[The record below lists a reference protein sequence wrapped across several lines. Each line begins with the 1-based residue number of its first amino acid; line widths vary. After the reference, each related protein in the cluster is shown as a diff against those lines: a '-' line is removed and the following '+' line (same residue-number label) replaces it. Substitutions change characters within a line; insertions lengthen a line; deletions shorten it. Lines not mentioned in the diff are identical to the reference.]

1 MNAAYQTFVES
12 IPFYGFAVMCVDH
25 PQVQALA
32 ARTLDR
38 RTITYGFSPQADV
51 CAANVRATKD
61 GGSFDVIARKR
72 GDGPGVTLH
81 DLFLPMAGRHNIQNA
96 VAAVAVAL
104 LVLELRLDW
113 VVELQLLHKKV
124 ALEMALL
131 TILLV
136 VVEPPIQA
144 VLVVAVDI

>member
-1 MNAAYQTFVES
+1 V
-12 IPFYGFAVMCVDH
+12 V
-25 PQVQALA
+25 
-32 ARTLDR
+32 
-38 RTITYGFSPQADV
+38 
-51 CAANVRATKD
+51 
-61 GGSFDVIARKR
+61 
-72 GDGPGVTLH
+72 
-81 DLFLPMAGRHNIQNA
+81 

-136 VVEPPIQA
+136 VVEQPIQA
-144 VLVVAVDI
+144 VLVVVVDI